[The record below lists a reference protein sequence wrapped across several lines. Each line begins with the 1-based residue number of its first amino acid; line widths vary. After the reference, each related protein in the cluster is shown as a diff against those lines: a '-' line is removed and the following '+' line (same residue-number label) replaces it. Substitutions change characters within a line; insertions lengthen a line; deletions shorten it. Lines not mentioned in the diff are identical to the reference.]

1 MYVRTR
7 TRTLGAAPPPLGG
20 CSLTCTHSRTLTPS
34 GTCSYALVRTRSPV
48 YSHALGHVLVRIRTR
63 TPPPARA
70 HALGHAHARTQA
82 HACMYMYM
90 YVCAHTQARAYVYIS
105 HKPWQVTMFMTY
117 RMGQALSLAHLAPA
131 PPPYLHPTGPR
142 HPAPALAAPR
152 APASRPG
159 LVTPR

>member
-7 TRTLGAAPPPLGG
+7 AHAWGPAPTPLGG

-70 HALGHAHARTQA
+70 HALGHAHART
-82 HACMYMYM
+82 HTHTCIRMYM
-90 YVCAHTQARAYVYIS
+90 YVCAHARARVYVCIS
-105 HKPWQVTMFMTY
+105 YKPWKLTMFMTY
-117 RMGQALSLAHLAPA
+117 RRDQALSLHHLAP
-131 PPPYLHPTGPR
+131 PPRLPPALPHL
-142 HPAPALAAPR
+142 PAPALAAPR